1 MQTSNR
7 ILDDMAKV
15 ASGAVS
21 AVTGLKGEAEGVL
34 RRQLEKLLADMDLV
48 TREEFDA
55 VKAMA
60 ANARA
65 AQEKLEA
72 RVAEL
77 EAQVAGAKPAKKA
90 AAKKSAAKPE

>member
-7 ILDDMAKV
+7 ILDDLAKL

-21 AVTGLKGEAEGVL
+21 AVTGLKGDAEGVL
-34 RRQLEKLLADMDLV
+34 RRQMEKLLADMDLV
-48 TREEFDA
+48 SREEFDA

-65 AQEKLEA
+65 AQEKLQA
-72 RVAEL
+72 RVDAL
-77 EAQVAGAKPAKKA
+77 EAQLHDAKPAKKA
-90 AAKKSAAKPE
+90 AAKKDD

>member
-21 AVTGLKGEAEGVL
+21 AVTGLKGDAEGVL
-34 RRQLEKLLADMDLV
+34 RRQVEKLLQDMDLV

-60 ANARA
+60 AKARSE
-65 AQEKLEA
+65 QEKLEA

-77 EAQVAGAKPAKKA
+77 EAQLKAPKKA
-90 AAKKSAAKPE
+90 STKK